1 MATTRTANDNVVTID
16 LKALMLLYLEKIWII
31 LIAMAVGGAAAFGYS
46 KYVLPLEYSSHI
58 SMYVQSYTNT
68 STNTDNPQNNIS
80 NSKQLINTYI
90 EVLKDDAVMRAV
102 GAELQKSFPND
113 VVQSC
118 FRVEND
124 VIVPSSLKETIQ
136 ITSVDDTSALTVKTT
151 TKDPEIAA
159 AICNTLAV
167 IAPGFIEEAV
177 GVGSISTIDTA
188 RANHTPVAPSTMKN
202 TAIGVLIGM
211 LLTMA
216 VIFFIDFFD
225 NTVKNTEELSERY
238 EKAII
243 GAVQKVE
250 LDKPK
255 KKGDQKTTEPV
266 YVHLTDDNIP
276 FSIVESY
283 KLIRTNITFALST
296 FEKKILA
303 ISSANPNEGK
313 STAAANIAIAAA
325 QSGNSVLLIDADMRK
340 PVQHKIFKLKN
351 KKGLSSAISKIDSVD
366 SCIQKSVMENLDVM
380 TAGTIPPN
388 PSELLSSASAAE
400 MFDMLSKRYSL
411 IIIDLPPVCVVSDAL
426 TLSGNVAGMVM
437 IAKYGETTFDS
448 LEEAKRRIEQANMN
462 LLGFILGQIET
473 KHHNAKYYSYK
484 NKYGY
489 GSYGYGYGYAYRE
502 KSAKEESE
510 Q

>member
-1 MATTRTANDNVVTID
+1 MNNSTDNTID
-16 LKALMLLYLEKIWII
+16 LKALMLLFLEKFWII
-31 LIAMAVGGAAAFGYS
+31 LIAMVVGGAAAFGYS
-46 KYVLPLEYSSHI
+46 KYLLPLEYSSHI

-68 STNTDNPQNNIS
+68 STSTDNQQNNIS

-102 GAELQKSFPND
+102 GTELQKMFSEEVLQN
-113 VVQSC
+113 C
-118 FRVEND
+118 FRLENGT
-124 VIVPSSLKETIQ
+124 IVPSSLKAAIH
-136 ITSVDDTSALTVKTT
+136 INSVNDTSALTVQTT
-151 TKDPEIAA
+151 TKDPEVAA

-167 IAPGFIEEAV
+167 VAPDFIQDAV

-188 RANHTPVAPSTMKN
+188 RANNSPVAPNTMKN
-202 TAIGVLIGM
+202 TAIGILAGM
-211 LLTMA
+211 LLAML
-216 VIFFIDFFD
+216 VIFLVDFFD
-225 NTVKNTEELSERY
+225 NTVKNTEELSQRY

-250 LDKPK
+250 LDKSK
-255 KKGDQKTTEPV
+255 KKGSRKGAESV

-276 FSIVESY
+276 FAIVESY

-296 FEKKILA
+296 YEKKILA

-351 KKGLSSAISKIDSVD
+351 KKGLSAAISKIDTVD

-380 TAGTIPPN
+380 TAGRIPPN
-388 PSELLSSASAAE
+388 PSELLSSAAAAE
-400 MFDMLSKRYSL
+400 MFDTLSKRYAL

-437 IAKYGETTFDS
+437 VAKYGETTFDA
-448 LEEAKRRIEQANMN
+448 LEEAMRRTEQANMN

-489 GSYGYGYGYAYRE
+489 GGYGYGYDYKE
-502 KSAKEESE
+502 KSVKEESDTSC
-510 Q
+510 